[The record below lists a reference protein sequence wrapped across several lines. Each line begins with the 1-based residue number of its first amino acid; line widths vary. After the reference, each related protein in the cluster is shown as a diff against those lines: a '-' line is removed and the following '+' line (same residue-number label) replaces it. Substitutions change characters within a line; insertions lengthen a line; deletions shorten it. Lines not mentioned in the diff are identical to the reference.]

1 MYFLCLILILNFS
14 PQRIF
19 PQAVPVVSVTRNEGC
34 ALQGFTQRWAP
45 SLYFIRRGSWQQDS
59 RHDRLQPFFLVRFW
73 QPTWIGY
80 RRLNTCP
87 KQLFLMHLD
96 FWTIIHIIQV
106 PCTSGCSCYLYTSL
120 ESTNSMGRFAGLL
133 SHAQTVFHLLG
144 KSTFA
149 EQRTEGE
156 TLCVFHLLGQLT
168 VTKSTANSP
177 WFGGLEESTQSHSD

>member
-1 MYFLCLILILNFS
+1 MAT
-14 PQRIF
+14 P
-19 PQAVPVVSVTRNEGC
+19 TRNKVC
-34 ALQGFTQRWAP
+34 TLQGFTQRWAP

-59 RHDRLQPFFLVRFW
+59 RHDQPFFWFVSHS
-73 QPTWIGY
+73 QHVGY

-120 ESTNSMGRFAGLL
+120 ESTNSMGRCASLL